1 MKDMSRSGRCW
12 LWVAPVLLCLFD
24 HALTL
29 YGQPSAYLAGDH
41 TRACDGNP
49 IVQWCLE
56 QHPAAFAAE
65 TILWIAL
72 FGWLI
77 VVLPWP
83 LAKTVSLAVSL
94 GHVVGS
100 TSWIWS
106 WLENY
111 WLFPPLL
118 LSSAGL
124 IVWTWEQAARRMSGE
139 GPSNQLPQ
147 HPGLPTGAQSEESP
161 RRESVPPGTLARA
174 VPPGRR

>member
-1 MKDMSRSGRCW
+1 MKDMGRSGRCW
-12 LWVAPVLLCLFD
+12 LWAAPVILCLLD
-24 HALTL
+24 QGLTL
-29 YGQPSAYLAGDH
+29 YGQPAAYWAGDH

-56 QHPAAFAAE
+56 QHPAALAAE
-65 TILWIAL
+65 TVLWIAL

-77 VVLPWP
+77 VVLPLL
-83 LAKTVSLAVSL
+83 LAKTVSLAVSV

-100 TSWIWS
+100 TSWIWW

-124 IVWTWEQAARRMSGE
+124 IVWTWEQAARCLNAE
-139 GPSNQLPQ
+139 GPSNRSAATCSAPADAY
-147 HPGLPTGAQSEESP
+147 GSAA
-161 RRESVPPGTLARA
+161 PP
-174 VPPGRR
+174 